1 MCQLWNAATE
11 CFTRSPSSAT
21 DMRESREQDYDSV
34 QAMSQRAVER
44 GLTSWEHFQFPE
56 QIQSS
61 RGGCL
66 SQSTSARTLGP
77 KAWYNRTGT
86 HLAA

>member
-1 MCQLWNAATE
+1 MCPMWNAALE
-11 CFTRSPSSAT
+11 CFVRSPPPT
-21 DMRESREQDYDSV
+21 KNMRESREQDFDSV

-61 RGGCL
+61 QCGVV

-77 KAWYNRTGT
+77 EAWYNRTGT